1 MESMAELCPLSEGV
15 GNKWHVAYTM
25 PKSEKKAYLKLTQL
39 GVGAFLPLQKV
50 VRIWSDRKKK
60 LEVPL
65 FPNYIFINTTDAK
78 RFEVLKL
85 KEIIRYVSFCGVPAI
100 IPDSL
105 IDSLKKIT
113 LGEFEVSNSSW
124 SEGMS
129 IKILDGPFMG
139 VEGILLKRQGSK
151 RLLVKIEAL
160 QRAVSIDIASNAIVP
175 V

>member
-1 MESMAELCPLSEGV
+1 METKSELLLSREEAKS
-15 GNKWHVAYTM
+15 KWHIAYTM
-25 PKSEKKAYLKLTQL
+25 PKSEKRAYLKLTQL

-50 VRIWSDRKKK
+50 VRIWADRKKR

-65 FPNYIFINTTDAK
+65 FPNYIFINTSDAN
-78 RFEVLKL
+78 RFEILRM
-85 KEIIRYVSFCGVPAI
+85 KEIIRYVSFCGTPAI
-100 IPDSL
+100 VSDSL

-113 LGEFEVSNSSW
+113 FGDFEVTSNVW
-124 SEGMS
+124 SEGMT

-160 QRAVSIDIASNAIVP
+160 QRAISIDISSNAVVP
-175 V
+175 A